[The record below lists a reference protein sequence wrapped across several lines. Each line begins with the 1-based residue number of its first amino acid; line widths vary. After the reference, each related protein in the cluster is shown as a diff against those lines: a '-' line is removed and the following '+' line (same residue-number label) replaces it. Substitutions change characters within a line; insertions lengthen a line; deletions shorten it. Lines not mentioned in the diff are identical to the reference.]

1 MKPAYFE
8 VIHPDYHDD
17 GNPYSA
23 TLLPDE
29 RIPDEPDQQRIRR
42 LRNWLIALALAIGC
56 SAIIGYIIFG
66 LYSSAKA
73 AGLQEHMKILT
84 ILIVADGGVGTI
96 IYISFM
102 VVVYRLSRALG
113 NSRGMSILYLV
124 LSTFSIGVSNQVP
137 VVGRLFIMPM
147 IPLGAVIITFVLY
160 VQAQNALLDQQPDE
174 TDSF

>member
-29 RIPDEPDQQRIRR
+29 SIPDEPDTQRIRR
-42 LRNWLIALALAIGC
+42 LRNWLIALALAIG
-56 SAIIGYIIFG
+56 G
-66 LYSSAKA
+66 
-73 AGLQEHMKILT
+73 LT
-84 ILIVADGGVGTI
+84 ILSYVAIGLFSAAETSGLQDRMKMMTILNGVCVGIVTMI
-96 IYISFM
+96 FIPLM

-113 NSRGMSILYLV
+113 NSRIMSALYLV
-124 LSTFSIGVSNQVP
+124 FSTCSIGGAERTP
-137 VVGRLFIMPM
+137 VVWAFIL
-147 IPLGAVIITFVLY
+147 PLGAVIIPFLLY